1 VAISAG
7 QRALVRRRAG
17 ARCEY
22 CLVPEAVTLV
32 THEVDHVVARKHR
45 GSDDV
50 NNLALSCTLCN
61 KCKGTDLT
69 TIDPETGDLTP
80 LFNPR
85 RDRWSDHFRLD
96 GALIVARTAVG
107 RSTVLLL
114 QLNRPER
121 IIERRRL
128 LESGLLGPGS
138 GEAE

>member
-1 VAISAG
+1 
-7 QRALVRRRAG
+7 VRRRAG

>member
-1 VAISAG
+1 
-7 QRALVRRRAG
+7 VRRRAG

-32 THEVDHVVARKHR
+32 AHEVDHVVARKHR
-45 GSDDV
+45 GSDDIS
-50 NNLALSCTLCN
+50 NLALSCTLCN

-69 TIDPETGDLTP
+69 TVDPETGDLTP

-96 GALIVARTAVG
+96 GALIVGRTAVG
-107 RSTVLLL
+107 RSTVILL

-121 IIERRRL
+121 INERRRV
-128 LESGLLGPGS
+128 LELGLLGPSS
-138 GEAE
+138 GVAE